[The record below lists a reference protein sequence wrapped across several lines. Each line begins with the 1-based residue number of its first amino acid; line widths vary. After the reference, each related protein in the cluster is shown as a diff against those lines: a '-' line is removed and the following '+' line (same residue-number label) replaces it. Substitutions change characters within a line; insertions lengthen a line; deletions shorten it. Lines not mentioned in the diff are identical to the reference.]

1 MQQALVITI
10 KSLGTRHP
18 NSETVLG
25 NYNMLLQKLG
35 LTDNEIQVSIRKL
48 LEFFLAT
55 PLLGISPPLVDPLQ
69 TIVLQSQ
76 SLELPLHDRAL

>member
-10 KSLGTRHP
+10 KSFGTRHP

-55 PLLGISPPLVDPLQ
+55 PLLGISPPLV
-69 TIVLQSQ
+69 
-76 SLELPLHDRAL
+76 